1 MHTKFLIKILDTYDI
16 ITLWNLGTAMYMR
29 YNAGILIYTPYEH
42 IAVHVPL
49 VGKEDVQLMYR
60 S

>member
-1 MHTKFLIKILDTYDI
+1 
-16 ITLWNLGTAMYMR
+16 MR